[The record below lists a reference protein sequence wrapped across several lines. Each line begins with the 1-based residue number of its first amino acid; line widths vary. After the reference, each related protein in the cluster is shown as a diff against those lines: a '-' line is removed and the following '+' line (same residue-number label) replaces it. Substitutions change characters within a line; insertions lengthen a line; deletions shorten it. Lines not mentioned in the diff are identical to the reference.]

1 MKIVIIGG
9 VAAGATF
16 ATNLRRLSENAEI
29 VMFEKGRD
37 VSFKNC
43 EIPYYLSGHID
54 DSEKL
59 IARDI
64 EVFRQQDNIDA
75 RNYHEVLEINK
86 EEKFVIV
93 KNLKT
98 NEEFR
103 ENYDKLIIATG
114 AYPNIPRGVKGV
126 DKENVFVVKDVVD
139 VENIKDYIEK
149 NNVKDLTI
157 LGPGFIGLE
166 TMDNLRQLGLNIN
179 LLVRSRV
186 LSSNIDEELAGF
198 IEENITENG
207 VNIVR
212 GKDISE
218 IHDNKS
224 ILDDNSELK
233 SQAVILAIGMHPV
246 SEIAQK
252 AGLEINPKTK
262 SIVTDDD
269 FKTSDEDIYAIGDVI
284 LVENFISHKKQK
296 LALAWPAH
304 RQAKYVANHIMGN
317 KQKKESYIG
326 AFVLRCFDYNIAV
339 TGLTEDVLNGLDID
353 YDATLI
359 SHTDKVSIMADVNL
373 MYMKILFERKT
384 GRILGVQA
392 IGKGNVDKRV
402 DVVSAMIKLNATIY
416 DLRDAELAYQPLFS
430 NTFDGINILAS
441 QACDLKDNDIKQ
453 VRLRNLNDLMDD
465 FEIYD
470 LRSQE
475 DFKKS
480 HLKDAKNLA
489 YSSLRENYD
498 ILDKNKKILFY
509 DRSGQRSIKAI
520 KMLQNKGF
528 DNLYFLEGA
537 WIFLEKYNKLMNLNL
552 LSN

>member
-1 MKIVIIGG
+1 MKIVVIGG

-16 ATNLRRLSENAEI
+16 ATNLRRLSEEVEI

-43 EIPYYLSGHID
+43 EIPYYLSGYID
-54 DSEKL
+54 DSKKL

-64 EVFRQQDNIDA
+64 EVFKEQDNIDA
-75 RNYHEVLEINK
+75 RNYHEVIEINK
-86 EEKFVIV
+86 DEKFVIV

-98 NEEFR
+98 NEEFK

-139 VENIKDYIEK
+139 VENIREYVEK

-166 TMDNLRQLGLNIN
+166 SMENLRHLGLNIN
-179 LLVRSRV
+179 LLIRSRV
-186 LSSNIDEELAGF
+186 LSSNIDEELSGF
-198 IEENITENG
+198 IEENIVENG

-218 IHDNKS
+218 IHDDKV

-246 SEIAQK
+246 SDLAQK
-252 AGLEINPKTK
+252 AGLEIDQKTK
-262 SIVTDDD
+262 AIITDDD
-269 FKTSDEDIYAIGDVI
+269 FKTSNQDIYAIGDVT

-339 TGLTEDVLNGLDID
+339 TGLTEKVLDGLDIEFD
-353 YDATLI
+353 STLI
-359 SHTDKVSIMADVNL
+359 SHTDKVSIMKNVNL
-373 MYMKILFERKT
+373 MYMKILFEKKT
-384 GRILGVQA
+384 GRILGAQA
-392 IGKGNVDKRV
+392 IGRGNVDKRI
-402 DVVSAMIKLNATIY
+402 DVVSAMIKLKATIY
-416 DLRDAELAYQPLFS
+416 DLRDSELAYQPLFS
-430 NTFDGINILAS
+430 NTFDGVNILAN
-441 QACDLKDNDIKQ
+441 QACDIKENELKQ
-453 VRLRNLNDLMDD
+453 VRLRNLENVLDD

-470 LRSQE
+470 LRSKE
-475 DFKKS
+475 IFEKR
-480 HLKDAKNLA
+480 HLKNAKNLPF
-489 YSSLRENYD
+489 SNIRENYD
-498 ILDKNKKILFY
+498 NLDKNKKILLY

-520 KMLQNKGF
+520 KMLKNKGF
-528 DNLYFLEGA
+528 DKVYFLEGA

-552 LSN
+552 LSK